1 MFWSKC
7 SKLLVNA
14 SGQLINC
21 DNCPCGYWAVLG
33 FKWRWLDCDTMQPD
47 LCSWNYSVQAK
58 EVKDNKV
65 DWDYCCIEISQNMGL
80 CGTKKGKF
88 NCWSDCYNWDDEGNC
103 IQQMQQCDCIQVEV
117 YNISGCYDKFN
128 EFEAAFWGGCGVTPD
143 SSGNYPAMWQYWYGS
158 QYQSSAAYD
167 CVENY
172 WQKIFEDKYLL
183 NFKVELQ
190 AMNQSWWQ
198 GALGYEYEQQAYNYC
213 GDANCYYQSQYQ
225 GSCADGLQV
234 CTDYLQGQHTGFK
247 AYCFMEN
254 AGSSLSLDIHTA
266 SVPDPKSNIGWCCAE
281 NSTAAAVPEINAFI
295 TEKVNDKSV
304 YMVGSTNTYECK
316 HSANLCSKIT
326 YETKCW
332 DNYYGDF
339 AGCRIT
345 FNWARIK
352 LLRNDRTP
360 ADAKGV
366 KFLVNMVHTRENIGY
381 EKDEK
386 IVENLSMQLSINFDE
401 ISEDLPLATNT
412 NLLSIL
418 DTPSC
423 DDKCNVSSQDDGT
436 GHPARW
442 WKNSPH
448 INWWDETLLP
458 YPNDAWADK
467 YQVQII
473 GKEYI
478 K

>member
-7 SKLLVNA
+7 NKLLVNA

-65 DWDYCCIEISQNMGL
+65 DWDYGCIEISQNMGL

-103 IQQMQQCDCIQVEV
+103 IQQMQYCDCVQVEV

-172 WQKIFEDKYLL
+172 WEKVFSEKYLL
-183 NFKVELQ
+183 NFKLELQ

-198 GALGYEYEQQAYNYC
+198 GVAGYVYETEYYSYC
-213 GDANCYYQSQYQ
+213 GDDNCYYYDDYN
-225 GSCADGLQV
+225 GGCPEGYQV
-234 CTDYLQGQHTGFK
+234 CSEAFQGQHIGFN
-247 AYCFMEN
+247 AYANCEN
-254 AGSSLSLDIHTA
+254 DSSLSYHSTTVGG
-266 SVPDPKSNIGWCCAE
+266 SIGQCCD
-281 NSTAAAVPEINAFI
+281 AVATVQYLPEINAHI
-295 TEKVNDKSV
+295 TEKVNDKSSYFV
-304 YMVGSTNTYECK
+304 NSTNTYTC
-316 HSANLCSKIT
+316 SNSGNLC
-326 YETKCW
+326 TKTEYSSYCW

-345 FNWARIK
+345 FNWARFK
-352 LLRNDRTP
+352 VTKTDSTP
-360 ADAKGV
+360 ADAKGI
-366 KFLVNMVHTRENIGY
+366 KFTAKITHTRTNQGY
-381 EKDEK
+381 NQTAKTQQVYEMECNA
-386 IVENLSMQLSINFDE
+386 IFEQYYQ
-401 ISEDLPLATNT
+401 DLPLATDT
-412 NLLSIL
+412 NLLSIWS
-418 DTPSC
+418 TPEC
-423 DDKCNVSSQDDGT
+423 DQHCWQKWQSDGT
-436 GHPARW
+436 GQPKRW

-448 INWWDETLLP
+448 YNWWDSTWRPYENDCWKDAYNITLI
-458 YPNDAWADK
+458 A
-467 YQVQII
+467 
-473 GKEYI
+473 KEYI